1 MYNVSNEYIE
11 QISTG
16 KISGKEIHGTI
27 TLLNGEVIELSN
39 EIIFNSSLKI
49 NNSCD
54 NGSDICIGSAYIG
67 ELKLDVFS
75 DENRYLFNTAREG
88 AIINI
93 NYKLGSQI
101 IPLGIYTVYS
111 CVRVGK
117 KLSISAYDNMCK
129 LNKNIGSGTVNGT
142 PEDLLNWISRKCDI
156 VFNINNINDFVNH
169 DVICNV
175 SGENFSTYQSVLS
188 EVCELMCCF
197 AFANR
202 SGEIELKK
210 FQTEPCFELTEKMR
224 KNTKTNDYDVYY
236 TELVEKDTSNIK
248 WVAVAGDGSGLT
260 YRMNNVFI
268 MGSEATKQTIVNN
281 IMDELQNIH
290 YTPASTGI
298 LYNPIFDLGDLI
310 TIKADGVLIKE
321 DTNVLITTINYNYNG
336 SSTLESVG
344 SNRLLIDYSN
354 DKTTSDSSTISQ
366 LKYNGTYISVFEG
379 LQSYTINSTNKTITS
394 IDYCIGSSDKVT
406 LNGACQ
412 IDVTTAGTFEISY
425 YLNGEKDIFETK
437 QLLTAGNH
445 TLNFSCWFDITED
458 LQNMY
463 NTFEIKIKTSD
474 GAGTIGQNKIKT
486 YILASSSSD
495 GLWKANNVFN
505 ENIPFLE
512 YSDNSIALGW
522 EEENEV

>member
-1 MYNVSNEYIE
+1 
-11 QISTG
+11 
-16 KISGKEIHGTI
+16 
-27 TLLNGEVIELSN
+27 
-39 EIIFNSSLKI
+39 
-49 NNSCD
+49 
-54 NGSDICIGSAYIG
+54 
-67 ELKLDVFS
+67 
-75 DENRYLFNTAREG
+75 
-88 AIINI
+88 
-93 NYKLGSQI
+93 
-101 IPLGIYTVYS
+101 
-111 CVRVGK
+111 
-117 KLSISAYDNMCK
+117 
-129 LNKNIGSGTVNGT
+129 
-142 PEDLLNWISRKCDI
+142 
-156 VFNINNINDFVNH
+156 
-169 DVICNV
+169 
-175 SGENFSTYQSVLS
+175 
-188 EVCELMCCF
+188 
-197 AFANR
+197 
-202 SGEIELKK
+202 
-210 FQTEPCFELTEKMR
+210 
-224 KNTKTNDYDVYY
+224 
-236 TELVEKDTSNIK
+236 
-248 WVAVAGDGSGLT
+248 
-260 YRMNNVFI
+260 MNNVFV

-321 DTNVLITTINYNYNG
+321 DTNILITTINYNYNG

-379 LQSYTINSTNKTITS
+379 LQSYTINSTDKTITS

-437 QLLTAGNH
+437 QLLTVGNH

-463 NTFEIKIKTSD
+463 NTFEIKVKTSD

-495 GLWKANNVFN
+495 GLWKANNVLN